1 MEDSDA
7 VRESPL
13 GSENE
18 TAGWVVVLLR
28 GERVV
33 RNQVVLIAVYVCVS
47 AIGLMGCQSPMPRQN
62 VIESEAELQRFG
74 DEIVVAGEWVRTGT
88 PVVLW
93 SDPGGYDAYQ
103 TTRHFGGAGDGHQLD
118 GERRYGER
126 PGSDAGGWTLPK
138 LADSVDQFV
147 VHYDVSGTSRNCF
160 RVLHD
165 VRGLSVHFLLDVD
178 GTIYQTLDVQERAWH
193 ATKANDRSV
202 GIEIAHIGAYPP
214 ERAGVLDD
222 WYVQDAGGRTRLRI
236 PERFDGG
243 GVRMTD
249 TSMMPAR
256 DEPVRGRINGSE
268 LVMYD
273 FTPEQYES
281 LAHLLAALNRAL
293 PDIRLEAPRDR
304 SSAVKANVLGVSEFE
319 TFSGVLGHYHVQRN
333 KVDPGPA
340 FQWDSVLSRAR
351 ELRAQRE

>member
-1 MEDSDA
+1 M
-7 VRESPL
+7 
-13 GSENE
+13 
-18 TAGWVVVLLR
+18 
-28 GERVV
+28 
-33 RNQVVLIAVYVCVS
+33 
-47 AIGLMGCQSPMPRQN
+47 
-62 VIESEAELQRFG
+62 
-74 DEIVVAGEWVRTGT
+74 RTGT

-103 TTRHFGGAGDGHQLD
+103 TTRHFGGAGDEHQLD
-118 GERRYGER
+118 GDRRYGER
-126 PGSDAGGWTLPK
+126 PGSDAGGWTPTELSG
-138 LADSVDQFV
+138 AIDQFV

-222 WYVQDAGGRTRLRI
+222 WYVENAGGRTLLRI

-249 TSMMPAR
+249 TLMMPAR
-256 DEPVRGRINGSE
+256 DAPVRGRINGSE

-281 LAHLLAALNRAL
+281 LAHLLAALNHAL
-293 PDIRLEAPRDR
+293 PGIRLEAPRDR
-304 SSAVKANVLGVSEFE
+304 SGAVTSEVLEESEFE
-319 TFSGVLGHYHVQRN
+319 AFSGVLGHYHVQRN

-351 ELRAQRE
+351 VLRAQRE